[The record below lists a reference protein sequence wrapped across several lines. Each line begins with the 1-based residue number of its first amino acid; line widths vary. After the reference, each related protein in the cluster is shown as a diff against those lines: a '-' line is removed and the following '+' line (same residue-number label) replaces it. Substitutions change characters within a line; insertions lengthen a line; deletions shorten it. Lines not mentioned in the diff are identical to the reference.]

1 VINDCFYFFLRKSE
15 PMYAFHCLAMGEFY
29 LQKVMCRASVDEAH
43 TGIPSKID
51 EEIVDMKKELR
62 DTRLE

>member
-1 VINDCFYFFLRKSE
+1 
-15 PMYAFHCLAMGEFY
+15 MGEFY